1 MRHEKPSLLI
11 LMCVTAVTV
20 AILFSGCSKP
30 FVPYFSSKSAPEE
43 VHMTHH
49 WDILA
54 TDVAVQIKL
63 ALENAGIYDNLPI
76 YVETS
81 GETAFGENLRDLITV
96 RLEEL
101 GLPVTQ
107 EKADA
112 VFILE
117 NSVQVICH
125 LTREI
130 IDPPADRSAAFVN
143 LSEDVAVERNGG
155 KTPGKEKIETP
166 GDAEV
171 ARSSG
176 VFAPTEVAITTSL
189 VNDTD
194 LLLQSSDIYYIKDP
208 EFWRYMAASR
218 MGEQASGQ
226 APSQD
231 SEPAATPVSEGVE
244 QPTEQISESQ
254 AVVVPAPV
262 SMQNADQSPMKT
274 QEQVTEGRL
283 EAVPEEM
290 PKPLPELKVKG
301 HF

>member
-117 NSVQVICH
+117 NSVQIVCH
-125 LTREI
+125 LTREV

-155 KTPGKEKIETP
+155 KTP

-208 EFWRYMAASR
+208 EFWRYMADSR
-218 MGEQASGQ
+218 MDEQVSEQTQ
-226 APSQD
+226 AAI
-231 SEPAATPVSEGVE
+231 SEEQITETTSEQVPAVVPIPVSE
-244 QPTEQISESQ
+244 QPAEEI
-254 AVVVPAPV
+254 P
-262 SMQNADQSPMKT
+262 
-274 QEQVTEGRL
+274 G
-283 EAVPEEM
+283 EM
-290 PKPLPELKVKG
+290 PEQLPELKVKG